1 MIPAWLVIA
10 IVAILIGVGLNQL
23 IKSDQRWFFRLRRPA
38 WLTFEWAIP
47 IIWTTIFVA
56 AAWSAY
62 VVWQAEPGSSR
73 SIFLMALY
81 ALLEIVTLSYTSV
94 MCFFRRIRVGVVLG
108 ATGFF
113 VAIGLTILVSQVSQL
128 AALLL
133 VPYLLWSPI
142 GTFVTWQMMGLNPA
156 EA

>member
-62 VVWQAEPGSSR
+62 GVWQAEPGSSR

>member
-1 MIPAWLVIA
+1 MIPAWFVIGIA
-10 IVAILIGVGLNQL
+10 VVAIGVILNQL
-23 IKSDQRWFFRLRRPA
+23 IQSDQRWFFRLRRPA

-47 IIWTTIFVA
+47 MIWTTIFIA

-62 VVWQAEPGSSR
+62 ATWQTDPGSSR
-73 SIFLMALY
+73 SIALMALY

-94 MCFFRRIRVGVVLG
+94 MCLFKRLRVGVVLG

-113 VAIGLTILVSQVSQL
+113 VAIALTILVGQVSQV

-142 GTFVTWQMMGLNPA
+142 GTFVTWQMMALNPGDA
-156 EA
+156 